1 MYVEFCLPA
10 YNEEKILKDSVI
22 KVLEFCRKQ
31 NWPFDWKMYILVNGS
46 IDKTEEIAKELSR
59 SNHEVSFRVLGQSG
73 KGYALSQHWKSSQAD
88 VLVCMDVDLA
98 VSLED
103 LPKLINSI
111 IENGNDLA
119 IGSRLLPGSETDRSL
134 VRELSSQTYNLLS
147 RLILGHRFSDLQ
159 CGFKCITKKA
169 FDQVSAYTQNNFW
182 FFDTELIIFANFF
195 KMKIEEIPVEWQEN
209 RYEKRKTKVKLL
221 KDSLDFIYRL
231 FRLRLKLNRIKQIN
245 KHLDSA

>member
-1 MYVEFCLPA
+1 MLIEICFPA
-10 YNEEKILKDSVI
+10 YNEESILRDNILKT
-22 KVLEFCRKQ
+22 LTFCKQ
-31 NWPFDWKMYILVNGS
+31 QAWPFDWKMYILVNGS
-46 IDKTEEIAKELSR
+46 IDKTDDIARELSL
-59 SNHEVSFRVLGQSG
+59 SNPEVIVKTLDQSG

-119 IGSRLLPGSETDRSL
+119 IGSRLLPGSKIDRSL
-134 VRELSSQTYNLLS
+134 IRELSSQTYNLLS

-159 CGFKCITKKA
+159 CGFKGITKKA
-169 FDQVSAYTQNNFW
+169 FDKVSAHIQNNFW
-182 FFDTELIIFANFF
+182 FFDTELIIFSNFF

-231 FRLRLKLNRIKQIN
+231 FHLRLKLNRIKRIN
-245 KHLDSA
+245 KRLDNA